1 LNTTG
6 SQRSSSPEPP
16 RDPTELRERLAE
28 AEETIRAIRSGEVD
42 ALMVAGRL
50 GRRVFTLEGA
60 EHAYRMLIE
69 SMNEGALELAPDK
82 TILYSNACFARMVK
96 HPLEQVIGSS
106 FRRFLSVE
114 DRRMLR
120 QLMMRADR
128 SGAKI
133 QVTINTGDGSK
144 MPAQIS
150 VRPLPRNGFEHAA
163 FGVVVT
169 DLTEP
174 RRNEERL
181 RALTRRVVQAQEE
194 ERGRVAFELHD
205 NITQLLCAV
214 VFQSQALADKLSVAD
229 GAPKREAM
237 KLRDMLGETADE
249 VERISANLGPSLLE
263 NLGLVTVLRSA
274 RAELL
279 SRTGLQVKLTCPRSI
294 ARMPADVELALYRIF
309 QEALRNVA
317 KHARAHRVAVR
328 LKRRD
333 AFVQMVI
340 DDDGVGFNPGHRPA
354 RRKGIG
360 GLGLLSM
367 RERAAYVG
375 GYLTVESGRHA
386 GTQINVRIPL
396 T

>member
-1 LNTTG
+1 MNTAG

-16 RDPTELRERLAE
+16 RHPTELRERLAE

-69 SMNEGALELAPDK
+69 SMNEGALELASDK
-82 TILYSNACFARMVK
+82 AILYSNACFARMVK

-120 QLMMRADR
+120 RLMMRADK

-133 QVTINTGDGSK
+133 QVTINAGDGSR

-214 VFQSQALADKLSVAD
+214 VFKSQALADKLSMAD

-237 KLRDMLGETADE
+237 KLRDMPGEIADE

-263 NLGLVTVLRSA
+263 NLGLVAVLRAS
-274 RAELL
+274 RAELA
-279 SRTGLQVKLTCPRSI
+279 SRTGLLVKLTCPRSI

-317 KHARAHRVAVR
+317 KHARACRVAVR

-340 DDDGVGFNPGHRPA
+340 DDDGVGFDQDHRPL

-375 GYLTVESGRHA
+375 GSLTVESSRHS